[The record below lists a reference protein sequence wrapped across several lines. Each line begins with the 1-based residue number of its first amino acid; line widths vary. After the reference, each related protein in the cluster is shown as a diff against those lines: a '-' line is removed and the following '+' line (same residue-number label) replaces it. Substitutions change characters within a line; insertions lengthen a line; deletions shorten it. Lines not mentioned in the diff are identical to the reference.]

1 MLTVGWKRT
10 SVLISI
16 SACDLLT
23 EPTRGKATEDKTP
36 QARTCWSDLVST
48 RHSERIFSKTRYG
61 DSYSTVHLR
70 QICIFLT
77 GNFFLCSIFL
87 VTTCNILVVRT
98 HWWIA
103 NVNFFF
109 DVYYQLNIVCYSFE
123 TWKLAILH
131 YIRLRNIAVWTDLL
145 GSFTL
150 IDSDKSR
157 LVLLLSDSVQ

>member
-10 SVLISI
+10 WVLISI

-36 QARTCWSDLVST
+36 QARTCWSDLVSA
-48 RHSERIFSKTRYG
+48 RHSERIFSKTGYG
-61 DSYSTVHLR
+61 DIILERYIYGKYAFFCLATY
-70 QICIFLT
+70 C
-77 GNFFLCSIFL
+77 FLCPIFL
-87 VTTCNILVVRT
+87 VTICNILVVRT

-103 NVNFFF
+103 NV
-109 DVYYQLNIVCYSFE
+109 NIVCYSFE

-131 YIRLRNIAVWTDLL
+131 YIRLRNISAWTDLL

-157 LVLLLSDSVQ
+157 LVLLLSDIVH